1 MDWTPDSWQKFPFKH
16 QPEYQNKM
24 DIQEALRQL
33 QTLPPLVFSGEIDT
47 LETQISQAGQGQR
60 FILQGGDCAER
71 FIDCNEQAIMS
82 KLKILLQ
89 MSVILTYGARIPVT
103 RIGRIAGQYAK
114 PRSKEYESIGKEK
127 IHSYKGD
134 LINGYEPTAE
144 SRKPDPKRLLQGYFY
159 AGTTLNYIRA
169 MLKGGFADLHHP
181 FQWNLHEIE
190 NTSKWPEYKA
200 FLNRILDSIDFI
212 EALANTP
219 IASLNTVDFFTSHE
233 GLMLRYEQALTRSI
247 AKEYYNASAHM
258 LWIGERTRQQHG
270 AHVEYFRG
278 IRNPM
283 GIKIGPSA
291 EAKEI
296 VELVKILNPTNKWGR
311 IVLITRFGADKVKNT
326 LPQIIEAI
334 SQENQR
340 VTWCCDPMHGNTIQS
355 WDGQKTR
362 NFQAIQSEISQ
373 TFDIHRAMKS
383 YLGGI
388 HFELTGENVSECLGG
403 AINLRD
409 QDLQRNYQTWC
420 DPRLNYAQSLEMAFL
435 LAQKLSTFK
444 GENV

>member
-1 MDWTPDSWQKFPFKH
+1 MEWTPYSWQNFPCKH
-16 QPEYQNKM
+16 QPVYPDDTKVQ
-24 DIQEALRQL
+24 QVLAQL
-33 QTLPPLVFSGEIDT
+33 QKLPPLIFTGEIDS
-47 LETQISQAGQGQR
+47 LEDQIAQAGQGQR

-71 FIDCNEQAIMS
+71 FIDCNDKAITS

-89 MSVILTYGARIPVT
+89 MSVILTYGARVPVT

-114 PRSKEYESIGKEK
+114 PRSEEYEKVGEK
-127 IHSYKGD
+127 KIPSYKGD
-134 LINGYEPTAE
+134 LINGYAPIAD
-144 SRKPDPKRLLQGYFY
+144 SRMPDPERLLQGYFY

-169 MLKGGFADLHHP
+169 MLKGGFADLHNP

-190 NTSKWPEYKA
+190 KTNKWPEYKA

-219 IASLNTVDFFTSHE
+219 IATLNTVDFFTSHE
-233 GLMLRYEQALTRSI
+233 GLVLRYEQALTRPTRQ
-247 AKEYYNASAHM
+247 EFYNAGAHM
-258 LWIGERTRQQHG
+258 LWIGDRTRQLDG

-278 IRNPM
+278 IRNPI
-283 GIKIGPSA
+283 GIKIGSFAKA
-291 EAKEI
+291 ETI
-296 VELVKILNPTNKWGR
+296 TELVKKLNPSNKWGR
-311 IVLITRFGADKVKNT
+311 IVLITRFGADRVRNA
-326 LPQIIEAI
+326 LPRIIEAI
-334 SQENQR
+334 LQENLR
-340 VTWCCDPMHGNTIQS
+340 VTWCCDPMHGNTIKS

-373 TFDIHRAMKS
+373 TFDIHREKGS

-388 HFELTGENVSECLGG
+388 HFELTGDNVSECLGG
-403 AINLRD
+403 AVNLRD

-435 LAQKLSTFK
+435 LAQKLK
-444 GENV
+444 GGNE